1 VAIGSNANATGN
13 YSVGIGYLTDATE
26 DSAVAIGKDA
36 KATAGYSL
44 AAGASAMAGAEGAT
58 AVGHAANAKEPG
70 STAIGEDTIADGNS
84 ATALGYKAHS
94 VGVDATAV
102 GSRSYAEGFGATSLG
117 LYAGAIG
124 ENATALGSSAAA
136 DGANAT
142 AVGFYS
148 YAAAD
153 AVAVGADANASG
165 ASSAAFGNAANA
177 SADQAVAIG
186 QGAQATLANS
196 VALGAGSSTQVGKRD
211 SYTGYGLTGTQSSVG
226 EVNVGNRTISGVAAG
241 LNDDEAVN
249 VAQLKGVTT
258 KVDTIAETVEG
269 AVKYDRNPDGTINKN
284 SVTLEGDPAAGGTAL
299 HNVAAGTAATDA
311 VNVGQLNDA
320 VSQVNNAIVNSANP
334 FFSAEGDRDTE
345 GAVSSGTQSVASG
358 AKASATGTGSA
369 AYGAGATASGAGS
382 LAAGQNASA
391 SGSGSTAIGSGS
403 KATDANSVALGQNS
417 VTDRANSVSVGSAG
431 QERQIT
437 HVAPGTQ
444 GTDAVNVNQLKQA
457 SSNTL
462 KQANDYTNSKFDSAR
477 KDAFGGAAAA
487 LAVAGLPQAVLP
499 GRGMVAV
506 GGGTYG
512 GQSALAIGVSQLS
525 ENGTWVYK
533 ATGTTSTRGEFGVS
547 LGAGMHW

>member
-1 VAIGSNANATGN
+1 V
-13 YSVGIGYLTDATE
+13 
-26 DSAVAIGKDA
+26 
-36 KATAGYSL
+36 
-44 AAGASAMAGAEGAT
+44 
-58 AVGHAANAKEPG
+58 
-70 STAIGEDTIADGNS
+70 
-84 ATALGYKAHS
+84 
-94 VGVDATAV
+94 
-102 GSRSYAEGFGATSLG
+102 
-117 LYAGAIG
+117 
-124 ENATALGSSAAA
+124 
-136 DGANAT
+136 
-142 AVGFYS
+142 
-148 YAAAD
+148 
-153 AVAVGADANASG
+153 
-165 ASSAAFGNAANA
+165 
-177 SADQAVAIG
+177 
-186 QGAQATLANS
+186 
-196 VALGAGSSTQVGKRD
+196 
-211 SYTGYGLTGTQSSVG
+211 
-226 EVNVGNRTISGVAAG
+226 
-241 LNDDEAVN
+241 
-249 VAQLKGVTT
+249 
-258 KVDTIAETVEG
+258 
-269 AVKYDRNPDGTINKN
+269 
-284 SVTLEGDPAAGGTAL
+284 
-299 HNVAAGTAATDA
+299 AATDA